1 MAYCGLAKNN
11 FKKLLTMVDA
21 SYIIISVGWL
31 VGRLKRKEMIHMSRR
46 PKSKVI
52 NNPMYI
58 LQYEEGVSWGRVDV
72 PLGVCDTLEKA
83 EELLNHVIENK
94 VLEDY
99 ANFEFIKL
107 QKCGGEAHT
116 KDYVAIYEG
125 DHREI
130 ECWFKIVTVELNALC
145 YSNVD

>member
-1 MAYCGLAKNN
+1 
-11 FKKLLTMVDA
+11 MVDA
-21 SYIIISVGWL
+21 SYIIISVGRL

-130 ECWFKIVTVELNALC
+130 ECWFKIVAVELNALC

>member
-1 MAYCGLAKNN
+1 
-11 FKKLLTMVDA
+11 
-21 SYIIISVGWL
+21 
-31 VGRLKRKEMIHMSRR
+31 MSRR

-130 ECWFKIVTVELNALC
+130 ECWFKIVTVELNALY